1 MSPSG
6 FRTFQITTST
16 RQFRS
21 SHVSYPFNLPPPL
34 PPLSPGRGD
43 IENQNGTGDQNDG
56 DTDKKEPPKKR
67 KVNRSPRPKL
77 DEVRLCGDRGIPAL
91 QHLCDGITFKGKGH
105 EASDLRLLMQRYEY
119 WAHRLFPKFPFV
131 DVVEQ
136 VESLSAKKLVQNCI
150 KRVRRGEEETVN
162 DNDEDKSD
170 AETGQNNNEV
180 QENGVGGAGTQ
191 ENGTS
196 GVNNLQTFGAQVEA
210 NDRVVILTPE
220 QQERIR
226 LNREKALAKLKAF
239 QEKQASQ
246 VLTQTGSTDIQTEDS
261 NRVTTETSNNAKE
274 EDNGIHHSS
283 ENNLVEENDIEMF
296 DGLLDENT
304 VANEYP
310 TAKLSFAAA
319 RNEDN
324 INIENGEM
332 AVESADESAEN
343 IGRETSFPV
352 GHNEYHSKAS
362 FDDDLS
368 NPSKNLPCET
378 NGHDLASSHAVEDTT
393 TPFLSNNEFV
403 KSAKQEGEVLQ
414 DEGGVEKLGVAN
426 LTANAT
432 GVSDGNELDGPSVV
446 EMETE

>member
-1 MSPSG
+1 M
-6 FRTFQITTST
+6 Q
-16 RQFRS
+16 S
-21 SHVSYPFNLPPPL
+21 SFS
-34 PPLSPGRGD
+34 
-43 IENQNGTGDQNDG
+43 
-56 DTDKKEPPKKR
+56 
-67 KVNRSPRPKL
+67 
-77 DEVRLCGDRGIPAL
+77 
-91 QHLCDGITFKGKGH
+91 
-105 EASDLRLLMQRYEY
+105 
-119 WAHRLFPKFPFV
+119 
-131 DVVEQ
+131 
-136 VESLSAKKLVQNCI
+136 
-150 KRVRRGEEETVN
+150 
-162 DNDEDKSD
+162 
-170 AETGQNNNEV
+170 
-180 QENGVGGAGTQ
+180 
-191 ENGTS
+191 
-196 GVNNLQTFGAQVEA
+196 
-210 NDRVVILTPE
+210 
-220 QQERIR
+220 
-226 LNREKALAKLKAF
+226 
-239 QEKQASQ
+239 
-246 VLTQTGSTDIQTEDS
+246 DIQTEDS

-310 TAKLSFAAA
+310 TAKVSFAAA

-324 INIENGEM
+324 INIESGEM

-378 NGHDLASSHAVEDTT
+378 NGHDLASSHAVEDTA

-426 LTANAT
+426 LTANPT
-432 GVSDGNELDGPSVV
+432 GVSDGNEVDGPSVF

>member
-1 MSPSG
+1 M
-6 FRTFQITTST
+6 Q
-16 RQFRS
+16 S
-21 SHVSYPFNLPPPL
+21 SF
-34 PPLSPGRGD
+34 
-43 IENQNGTGDQNDG
+43 
-56 DTDKKEPPKKR
+56 
-67 KVNRSPRPKL
+67 
-77 DEVRLCGDRGIPAL
+77 
-91 QHLCDGITFKGKGH
+91 
-105 EASDLRLLMQRYEY
+105 SD
-119 WAHRLFPKFPFV
+119 V
-131 DVVEQ
+131 
-136 VESLSAKKLVQNCI
+136 
-150 KRVRRGEEETVN
+150 
-162 DNDEDKSD
+162 
-170 AETGQNNNEV
+170 
-180 QENGVGGAGTQ
+180 
-191 ENGTS
+191 
-196 GVNNLQTFGAQVEA
+196 
-210 NDRVVILTPE
+210 
-220 QQERIR
+220 
-226 LNREKALAKLKAF
+226 
-239 QEKQASQ
+239 
-246 VLTQTGSTDIQTEDS
+246 QTEDS
-261 NRVTTETSNNAKE
+261 NRVTTETSSNAKE

-378 NGHDLASSHAVEDTT
+378 NGHDLASSHAVEDTA

-426 LTANAT
+426 LPANPT
-432 GVSDGNELDGPSVV
+432 GVSDGNELDDPSVV

>member
-1 MSPSG
+1 M
-6 FRTFQITTST
+6 Q
-16 RQFRS
+16 S
-21 SHVSYPFNLPPPL
+21 SF
-34 PPLSPGRGD
+34 
-43 IENQNGTGDQNDG
+43 
-56 DTDKKEPPKKR
+56 
-67 KVNRSPRPKL
+67 
-77 DEVRLCGDRGIPAL
+77 
-91 QHLCDGITFKGKGH
+91 
-105 EASDLRLLMQRYEY
+105 
-119 WAHRLFPKFPFV
+119 
-131 DVVEQ
+131 
-136 VESLSAKKLVQNCI
+136 
-150 KRVRRGEEETVN
+150 
-162 DNDEDKSD
+162 
-170 AETGQNNNEV
+170 
-180 QENGVGGAGTQ
+180 
-191 ENGTS
+191 
-196 GVNNLQTFGAQVEA
+196 
-210 NDRVVILTPE
+210 
-220 QQERIR
+220 
-226 LNREKALAKLKAF
+226 
-239 QEKQASQ
+239 
-246 VLTQTGSTDIQTEDS
+246 TDIQIEDS

-283 ENNLVEENDIEMF
+283 ENNLVEENDIEMVDEMF
-296 DGLLDENT
+296 DGLLDEKT

-378 NGHDLASSHAVEDTT
+378 SSDDLASSHAVEDTAI
-393 TPFLSNNEFV
+393 PFLNDEFV

-414 DEGGVEKLGVAN
+414 DEGGVETLGVAN
-426 LTANAT
+426 LTANPT